1 MVLNKW
7 NSLLV
12 GETDIS
18 HIIILKNIYLQTE
31 VGLISKGIYFYESK
45 NKDLDW
51 VLNAYWINGAWAK
64 IKK

>member
-51 VLNAYWINGAWAK
+51 VLNAY
-64 IKK
+64 